1 MKASFT
7 IEVTPSDELIPYI
20 DEMKEVSLREFG
32 ALPHIT
38 VARDESKPDYPLL
51 TKLSKDDYIK
61 TWGGVRFKTVR
72 FQDKRVRG
80 ETQGILLRR

>member
-51 TKLSKDDYIK
+51 TKLSKMIISRH
-61 TWGGVRFKTVR
+61 GGSSIQNCSISR
-72 FQDKRVRG
+72 
-80 ETQGILLRR
+80 